1 MDPLALGAALSFAA
15 TVFAIGLALA
25 LGSGSSTRIRSRL
38 EMALSGE
45 GLGAGPTDASPIDPL
60 RDTNDSA
67 GIFEFIVSGEWLVKI
82 SKSLHKADSQLK
94 PVDFLALRVA
104 MAGLGFAVP
113 YLFMVG
119 ILGLFIAAAVALAGY
134 QAPQIWLNR
143 RAEARSK
150 KLEEQL
156 PETLTMISNSLKA
169 GFGLLQSLS
178 LAIEQLEHPISTEL
192 AQTVHETNIGSS
204 IDQAF
209 LDLSERLE
217 SYDLDLVVTA
227 ILVQRASGGNL
238 AEILATVAETMRER
252 VRIRNEIVTLTAQ
265 QKLTGIVIGL
275 MPVGV
280 GGLFLLV
287 SPEYI
292 TPLWTESVGKMAL
305 GFAVVL
311 ESVGIMLIQRI
322 LDIDV

>member
-1 MDPLALGAALSFAA
+1 MDPIAIGAALSLGATIFA
-15 TVFAIGLALA
+15 VGLAVA
-25 LGSGSSTRIRSRL
+25 LGSGSGTHIRSRL
-38 EMALSGE
+38 EVALSGE
-45 GLGAGPTDASPIDPL
+45 APIESSPVDPL
-60 RDTNDSA
+60 RKGPESA
-67 GIFEFIVSGEWLVKI
+67 GIFEFIVSGEWLVDI
-82 SKSLHKADSQLK
+82 SKNLYKADSQLK

-113 YLFMVG
+113 YLFMGGVVG
-119 ILGLFIAAAVALAGY
+119 LLVAAAAAIVGY
-134 QAPQIWLNR
+134 KAPQIWLNK
-143 RAEARSK
+143 RAEGRAK

-156 PETLTMISNSLKA
+156 PDTLSMVSNSLKA

-209 LDLSERLE
+209 LDLSARLE
-217 SYDLDLVVTA
+217 SYDFDLVVTA
-227 ILVQRASGGNL
+227 ILVQRSSGGNL
-238 AEILATVAETMRER
+238 AEILSTVAETMRER

-265 QKLTGIVIGL
+265 QKMTGIVIGML
-275 MPVGV
+275 PVGV
-280 GGLFLLV
+280 GGLFLMV

-292 TPLWTESVGKMAL
+292 TPLWTEPIGKVAL
-305 GFAVVL
+305 GAAVVL
-311 ESVGIMLIQRI
+311 ETVGIMVIQRI